1 MTADDKLFL
10 IGGLGIVATLIQPFL
25 SILASR
31 LLSPTPEQQAHRSA
45 RRSALKSAVLRLLGS
60 VWFLPLLSVVLN
72 VSILY
77 YQLTRV
83 GPVTRLT
90 ILAISLAVASVFFSL
105 TIVFTAR
112 LLERTLEGMKR
123 QILLAAKIGEI
134 ATGAHERLDR
144 LEQKPSV

>member
-90 ILAISLAVASVFFSL
+90 IASVFFSL